1 MKFFDIEN
9 KYKILL
15 VFFILKI
22 CFIHID
28 MAEAKSWQ
36 ELKGDHF
43 IVFFIGEDKFAGEV
57 LDNAEVYYKR
67 IAFKLGYDRYSDFWT
82 WDKRVKIYIYRD
94 HNAYLKF
101 SGQPDWSHGMAD
113 YTNKQILSYIWGKN
127 FIESLLPHEIAH
139 LVFRDF
145 VGFKGEVPL
154 WLDEGVA
161 QWAEKENKEKIKL
174 MERRYYKE
182 GMFFTLEDMMRLNIN
197 LLSKKGG
204 VHIRATLTRSG
215 DPGILFLS
223 TKNLITTY
231 YMEAVSLVNFM
242 INRYGTKRFTDFC
255 RELRDGKNINEAL
268 KSTYSVNV
276 SNIKQLETE
285 WRGYLEKELIVN
297 NEN

>member
-43 IVFFIGEDKFAGEV
+43 IVFFIGEDKFAEEV

-82 WDKRVKIYIYRD
+82 WDKRVNIYIYRD

-161 QWAEKENKEKIKL
+161 QWAEKENV
-174 MERRYYKE
+174 
-182 GMFFTLEDMMRLNIN
+182 MRIYNN
-197 LLSKKGG
+197 LVKGG
-204 VHIRATLTRSG
+204 ILLIDNYGQRRQE
-215 DPGILFLS
+215 PGKVMADDAFSAINKS
-223 TKNLITTY
+223 LIALPTGQ
-231 YMEAVSLVNFM
+231 AM
-242 INRYGTKRFTDFC
+242 I
-255 RELRDGKNINEAL
+255 
-268 KSTYSVNV
+268 
-276 SNIKQLETE
+276 IK
-285 WRGYLEKELIVN
+285 K
-297 NEN
+297 